1 MLFHY
6 SLLFL
11 FKNLITG
18 KKSSF
23 YAMLL
28 LMTEWEDKQD
38 VLFRKVSIKENDHK
52 VQIKSLDISNWEATK
67 NKV

>member
-1 MLFHY
+1 
-6 SLLFL
+6 
-11 FKNLITG
+11 
-18 KKSSF
+18 
-23 YAMLL
+23 MLL